1 MGYNLFLD
9 DNWTPSEIAN
19 LPKTSVKDKNRYRTY
34 EWTIVKTYDEFVK
47 TIQEKGLPD
56 IVSFDHD
63 LHPEHYDFIFNDENW
78 LKKDII
84 VDLNDWKKDEDIIIN
99 YDIFTNKTGY
109 HAAEWLIEYCANKG
123 VNMPICLVHSQNP
136 VGNKNITNLLF

>member
-9 DNWTPSEIAN
+9 DNWTPPEIAD
-19 LPKTSVKDKNRYRTY
+19 LSKTSEKDRNRYRTY
-34 EWTIVKTYDEFVK
+34 KWLIVKTYDEFVSV
-47 TIQEKGLPD
+47 IREKGLPD

-78 LKKDII
+78 FNKD
-84 VDLNDWKKDEDIIIN
+84 DEIIID

-123 VNMPICLVHSQNP
+123 IDMPICLVHSQNSL
-136 VGNKNITNLLF
+136 GNKNITNLLF